1 MSVLPSMPSKAIQE
15 AQTTEVP
22 EPDRDSA
29 DSVFPLSSST
39 ESMSDETFEEELLRD
54 AYLPKDRKP

>member
-1 MSVLPSMPSKAIQE
+1 MSVLPSVPSKAILE
-15 AQTTEVP
+15 AQTTEAT
-22 EPDRDSA
+22 EPDRDGPASI
-29 DSVFPLSSST
+29 FPLSSST